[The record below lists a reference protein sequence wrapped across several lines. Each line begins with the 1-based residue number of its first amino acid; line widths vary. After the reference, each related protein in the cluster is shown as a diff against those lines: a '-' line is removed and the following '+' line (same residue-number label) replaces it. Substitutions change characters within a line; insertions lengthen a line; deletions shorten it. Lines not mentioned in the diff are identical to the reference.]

1 MPVFKVKV
9 KWGKNTYSDIELNS
23 DEDPLLFKAQIFAL
37 TGVQPDRQ
45 KVMLKGAQLKDDG
58 WGDLPV
64 KNGATFLMLGTAEEL
79 ALEPEKKTVFMEDLS
94 EAELNTKLDL
104 PAGLVNLGN
113 TCYMNATV
121 QCLKTV
127 PELKK
132 ALVDLRP
139 QGSSGIVDSLSEVFR
154 SMQTGSC
161 VPPLLLLGALHRAVP
176 RFAEKGPNGG
186 LCQQDASECW
196 TEMVRLMQ
204 NGLPAD
210 NTTKHKSLIEE
221 YMGGRMSVTLEC
233 TEAESE
239 PPVISVEN
247 FLHLSCFIGQETGHM
262 NSGLKAKIK
271 EQISKMSTTLGRDAV
286 FTKTSLI
293 DRLPAYLTVQFVRF
307 YYKEREAVNAKI
319 LKDVKFPLQ
328 FDAWELCS
336 PRLQALIEPARA
348 KFKEIEDNKVANA
361 LEGKD
366 GKPKSS
372 KEPEPMEVDKEYEI
386 EPFSFPDDPGSN
398 NSGFYEL
405 QAVLTHR
412 GRSSSSGHYVAWVKG
427 DAPDVWYKC
436 DDDVVS
442 PITDKEILKLSG
454 GGDWHVAYMLLYGPR
469 VLKVPK
475 KTSDETSEN

>member
-1 MPVFKVKV
+1 MPGFKVKV
-9 KWGKNTYSDIELNS
+9 KWGKNVYNDIELNT
-23 DEDPLLFKAQIFAL
+23 DEHPLVFKAQIFTL

-64 KNGATFLMLGTAEEL
+64 KNGATFLMLGTADEL

-121 QCLKTV
+121 QCLKMV

-132 ALVDLRP
+132 SLVELRP
-139 QGSSGIVDSLSEVFR
+139 QGSSGLVDSLSEVFR

-204 NGLPAD
+204 SGLPAQ
-210 NTTKHKSLIEE
+210 NSNKHNSLVEQ
-221 YMGGRMSVTLEC
+221 YMGGRMSVTLQC
-233 TEAESE
+233 TESDTE
-239 PPVISVEN
+239 PPLVSEEN

-271 EQISKMSTTLGRDAV
+271 EQISKMSSSLSRDAV
-286 FTKTSLI
+286 YTKTSLI

-328 FDAWELCS
+328 FDAWELCT
-336 PRLQALIEPARA
+336 PRLQALIEPTRA
-348 KFKEIEDNKVANA
+348 KFKEIEDQRTQDA

-366 GKPKSS
+366 KPKPS
-372 KEPEPMEVDKEYEI
+372 KGVEPMEVDKDLEAQPY
-386 EPFSFPDDPGSN
+386 SFTDDPGSN
-398 NSGFYEL
+398 NSGYYEL

-427 DAPDVWYKC
+427 DSPDTWYKC

-442 PITDKEILKLSG
+442 PVTDKEILKLSG
-454 GGDWHVAYMLLYGPR
+454 GGDWHVAYMLLYGPK

-475 KTSDETSEN
+475 KPAEEPMSEN